1 LHFKD
6 FALLDTHVLE
16 PKWVTEAVYKIINSE
31 KLAESNGI
39 LKLKLLD
46 EILKQKNKTDYHYPS
61 NRYSYIIDLMKKF
74 ELCYGIDKQAVLI
87 PDLLGVQEPKFN
99 FDYANSLK
107 FIIEYDFLPK
117 SIMPRFIVKK
127 HKDIKNELR
136 WRTGIVLEDEA
147 FHSISVIKA
156 DEEKKKIYIYVDG
169 EQKRDCFSTIRKT
182 FKDINDSFEKLGIK
196 ELVPLPDNDEIAI
209 EYEELIG
216 HAKMDKR
223 FIIIGRLR
231 KEYPVKLLL
240 DGIEREE
247 ERMKEI
253 ENLKKKGVYLELTQN
268 IQQNTNQKVNQ
279 IQESNQEVNIDIKIE
294 LPEIQ
299 SDFHKFKREVGKLD
313 DNLKVELD
321 EIEEDLLEITP
332 NSEPGKINKAMNK
345 LSVFLQELGDEK
357 SNFNKVVK
365 GSKKGVELSQKL
377 GKIYNKFAQWL
388 AMPSIPDLFL
398 KQ

>member
-1 LHFKD
+1 M
-6 FALLDTHVLE
+6 DTHVLE